1 MWAKWETPAAGWK
14 LAVSPSMCQL
24 GTDVSQASG
33 CCGPWGVFQPS
44 HPWLAVAVGSI
55 PCALRGLFVRSGGT
69 GLWRGRVGV
78 ISEQKACPLSPG
90 ECLTR
95 ALLLESAWALFW
107 QPRDS
112 EEMHER
118 VSGAL
123 LCWRSGC
130 AASEHGCEEKSLRAL
145 TSGGGGGAGRR
156 EGVAVTQWCARCSV
170 FIPCLVCR
178 GVGWPTWSAVSPAT
192 SHVVVMSGWL
202 LRWPVTGGRLGHAGG
217 ASGRSLE
224 LFSPA
229 DPCPCLVPAEGEL
242 SYESVL
248 ALGHILLEAGACPAP
263 QAQHITAQ
271 QHPACGGSSGLS
283 QHYSGRSGWGTRC
296 TLGSTAA
303 CPAAHCLHPA
313 SLTRTPGTSHRF
325 PAPQGLSQP
334 FP

>member
-1 MWAKWETPAAGWK
+1 MGKMGDTSCWVEARCEPLHVPAGNRCLPGK
-14 LAVSPSMCQL
+14 
-24 GTDVSQASG
+24 ASG

-69 GLWRGRVGV
+69 GPWRGRVGA

-178 GVGWPTWSAVSPAT
+178 GVGWPTLECSVPGYIPRGGNVRMAAEVASDRRETWPP
-192 SHVVVMSGWL
+192 
-202 LRWPVTGGRLGHAGG
+202 RRRFWPVPG
-217 ASGRSLE
+217 AVQ
-224 LFSPA
+224 
-229 DPCPCLVPAEGEL
+229 PC
-242 SYESVL
+242 
-248 ALGHILLEAGACPAP
+248 
-263 QAQHITAQ
+263 
-271 QHPACGGSSGLS
+271 
-283 QHYSGRSGWGTRC
+283 
-296 TLGSTAA
+296 
-303 CPAAHCLHPA
+303 
-313 SLTRTPGTSHRF
+313 
-325 PAPQGLSQP
+325 
-334 FP
+334 